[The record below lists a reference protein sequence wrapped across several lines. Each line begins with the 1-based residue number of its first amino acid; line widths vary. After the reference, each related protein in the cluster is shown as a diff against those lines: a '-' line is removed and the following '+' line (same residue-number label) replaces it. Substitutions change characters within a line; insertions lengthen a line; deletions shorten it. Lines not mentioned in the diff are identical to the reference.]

1 MIRSI
6 DEMQATLGLVMPSPM
21 VFRGALSQQEFQEKL
36 SAGEIDYNDVYLV
49 DDDIY
54 IGNIKT
60 YQDDEPNVQSTWTS
74 CATKFSP
81 PGKLRSYT
89 CTHCGGGIDSNTM
102 RCMYCGV
109 KYFFS

>member
-6 DEMQATLGLVMPSPM
+6 DEMRTTLDLVMPSPL
-21 VFRGALSQQEFQEKL
+21 VFRGTLSQQEFQEKL
-36 SAGEIDYNDVYLV
+36 AAGEINYDDVYLV

-60 YQDDEPNVQSTWTS
+60 YQDDESNAQSTWTS
-74 CATKFSP
+74 CATKSSP
-81 PGKLRSYT
+81 SGKLRPYT
-89 CTHCGGGIDSNTM
+89 CTHCGGNIDSNTM
-102 RCMYCGV
+102 HCMYCGV

>member
-1 MIRSI
+1 MTRSI
-6 DEMQATLGLVMPSPM
+6 DEIQATLDFVMPSPL

-36 SAGEIDYNDVYLV
+36 AAGEINYDDVYLV

-54 IGNIKT
+54 IGDIKT
-60 YQDDEPNVQSTWTS
+60 YQNDEPKAQSTWTS
-74 CATKFSP
+74 RETKSSQS
-81 PGKLRSYT
+81 GKLRSYT
-89 CTHCGGGIDSNTM
+89 CTHCGGSIDSNTM